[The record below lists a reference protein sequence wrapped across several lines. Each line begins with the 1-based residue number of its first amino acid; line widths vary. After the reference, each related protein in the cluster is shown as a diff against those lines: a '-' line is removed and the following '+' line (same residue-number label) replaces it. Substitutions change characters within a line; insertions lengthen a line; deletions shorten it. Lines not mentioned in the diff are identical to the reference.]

1 MREQGKEEYGEDAY
15 GPGASIIDT
24 NEKFTVKT
32 EFISTANYYD
42 LWKLRTRIYQGSN
55 EIVLE
60 ADCRDYLNEL
70 N

>member
-1 MREQGKEEYGEDAY
+1 MREQGKEEYGEGAY
-15 GPGASIIDT
+15 GPGGSIIDT

-32 EFISTANYYD
+32 EFISTANYID
-42 LWKLRTRIYQGSN
+42 LWMLRTRIYQGSN